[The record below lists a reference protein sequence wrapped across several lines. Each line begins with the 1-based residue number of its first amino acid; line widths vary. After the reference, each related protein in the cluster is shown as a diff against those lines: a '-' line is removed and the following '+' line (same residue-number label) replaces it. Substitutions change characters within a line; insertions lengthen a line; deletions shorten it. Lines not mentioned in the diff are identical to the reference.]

1 MSTHAM
7 SYVITSGP
15 AVSAAEPHPGQSSAL
30 LGADVLERH
39 LRRSGHR
46 VRHAEHG
53 TVPRPERVQRL
64 FHLLAESGAWQEREV
79 TVFRCGP
86 CSRFLQE
93 TEVRG
98 RCWSCAARCDGMSC
112 PACGRPQDA
121 NGLTAPRCAACG
133 AVPTRIRRRR
143 LVLPLEERRAH
154 LATHP
159 GQRRPP
165 ALRRYLSEVATGTL
179 PAVPVS
185 CEGAQGIPVPAA
197 GWEGQVL
204 ADWFGELAG
213 YVEAV
218 GELGASG
225 GPAQVVDF
233 AGTGRAF
240 LHAVLRPALAP
251 VNTLTLSEHQLF
263 QGALS
268 PHVIVDETA
277 PPPASPSTETIPANT
292 PEPAGSPNAPDPT
305 TPDPTTPP
313 DTDALRFH
321 LCLTGSVPE
330 RSAAFER
337 EYAETVST
345 VLAQGLDA
353 WTDTVLDLL
362 AEDFGSVVPE
372 AAPHGPPAAER
383 RELVRRTRKAL
394 AAETFSPQE
403 AAEALATTV
412 DRAVADLRQLRL
424 LGGTELRAAYEAR
437 LVAHAELLAACAV
450 AAAPLMPDWSAF
462 LAGHLGI
469 PLDEESGI
477 PPWSAAETD
486 RLVPPGTKLPESVP
500 VYFHERP

>member
-15 AVSAAEPHPGQSSAL
+15 AVSAAGPHPGQSSAL

-46 VRHAEHG
+46 VRHAGHG
-53 TVPRPERVQRL
+53 TAPRPERVQRL
-64 FHLLAESGAWQEREV
+64 FRLLAEAGAWQEREV

-133 AVPTRIRRRR
+133 AAPTRIQRRR

-154 LATHP
+154 LGTHP
-159 GQRRPP
+159 GERRPP
-165 ALRRYLSEVATGTL
+165 ALRRYLSEVVSGTL

-185 CEGAQGIPVPAA
+185 CEGVQGIPVPSA
-197 GWEGQVL
+197 GWEGQVI

-213 YVEAV
+213 YAEAV
-218 GELGASG
+218 GESEVSG

-233 AGTGRAF
+233 AGPGRAF
-240 LHAVLRPALAP
+240 LHAVLRPALAS
-251 VNTLTLSEHQLF
+251 VNTPDTAEHPLP
-263 QGALS
+263 QGALT
-268 PHVIVDETA
+268 PHLIVDETV
-277 PPPASPSTETIPANT
+277 PPPASPSTET
-292 PEPAGSPNAPDPT
+292 
-305 TPDPTTPP
+305 TPP
-313 DTDALRFH
+313 NTDALRFH

-345 VLAQGLDA
+345 VLAHGLDA

-362 AEDFGSVVPE
+362 AEDFGSVVPG

-424 LGGTELRAAYEAR
+424 LGGTELRSAYEAR

-450 AAAPLMPDWSAF
+450 TAAPLMPDWSVF